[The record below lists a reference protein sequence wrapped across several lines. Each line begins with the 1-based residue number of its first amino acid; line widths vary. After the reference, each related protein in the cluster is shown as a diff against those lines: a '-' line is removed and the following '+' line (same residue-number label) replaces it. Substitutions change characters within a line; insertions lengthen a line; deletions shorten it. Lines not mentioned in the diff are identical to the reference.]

1 MIRWLLIGVLVLALG
16 AATAYFLRPETGYVL
31 VSFHGWIV
39 ETSVLGL
46 VISLVVG
53 MLGVWLLLR
62 FVSGSVSL
70 PWTVR
75 SALDRRRRDRAQTSF
90 ESGLLHLLEGNW
102 KRAEIELVRRAADH
116 HAAHLNYLAA
126 ARAAQRLGAAARRDR
141 YLDLALSLAPEMQ
154 RATLLTQAEL
164 QLERGEAVSARHTLE
179 RLRAVDAKHP
189 YAMALQAESL
199 FRMGEWEDLRVL
211 LSSDAATQA
220 LTSARRR
227 EMLERCLIERMSA
240 AEQEARLDQ
249 LKALWDASPREAR
262 QWPAVRAHY
271 AQSLLRLNAQAD
283 ALAVATET
291 LNREWDASLAK
302 VYGEAVSGDALGQLA
317 SVEQW
322 LSRYGERPELLIA
335 AGHACLRNR
344 LWGKARSYLEA
355 VIRETPS
362 AAAYLALAQ
371 ICEATQKPEEAVA
384 YYRQGLQAQAL
395 IAPQSGNPLA
405 QPTPGQVS
413 KA

>member
-46 VISLVVG
+46 ALTLVVG

-62 FVSGSVSL
+62 FIGGSVRM
-70 PWTVR
+70 PGAVR
-75 SALDRRRRDRAQTSF
+75 TALDRRRHDRAQASF

-126 ARAAQRLGAAARRDR
+126 ARAAQRLGAAERRDR
-141 YLDLALSLAPEMQ
+141 YLDLAMSLAPELQ

-179 RLRAVDAKHP
+179 RLRAKDAKHP

-199 FRMGEWEDLRVL
+199 FRIGEWEALRVL
-211 LSSDAATQA
+211 LSNDTAAQVLA
-220 LTSARRR
+220 PVRRR
-227 EMLERCLIERMSA
+227 EMLERCLIERMTG

-249 LKALWDASPREAR
+249 LKALWDATPREAR

-271 AQSLLRLNAQAD
+271 AGGLIRLNAQAD

-291 LNREWDASLAK
+291 LNREWDAALAT
-302 VYGEAVSGDALGQLA
+302 VYGEAMSGDALGQLA
-317 SVEQW
+317 SIEQW

-335 AGHACLRNR
+335 AGRACLRNR

-355 VIRETPS
+355 VIRDTPS
-362 AAAYLALAQ
+362 ASAYLALAQ
-371 ICEATQKPEEAVA
+371 ICEATQKPDEAVA
-384 YYRQGLQAQAL
+384 FYRQGLQALAAPVPAQPAL
-395 IAPQSGNPLA
+395 P